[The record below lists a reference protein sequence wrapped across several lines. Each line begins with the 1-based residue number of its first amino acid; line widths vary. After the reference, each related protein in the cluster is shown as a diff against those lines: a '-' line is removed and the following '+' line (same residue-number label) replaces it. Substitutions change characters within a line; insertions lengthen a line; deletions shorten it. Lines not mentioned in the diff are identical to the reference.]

1 MPSRRAVVA
10 AGSLAGIGAGA
21 GPVQAQAQAPGPSPA
36 PTSTAGAAPTVP
48 PRMVE
53 GGGGTP
59 IATYEY
65 GNPAGVPILLVHG
78 FGQCNLSWDK
88 QVADPALARAFRL
101 VTMDFRGH
109 GLSGKPEGDAHYK
122 PGAMWAADLD
132 AIIRTLGLAR
142 PVLVGWSYGGRVLND
157 YLGAHG
163 TAAIGALNFVDA
175 TTGTPPGFAGPAG
188 VHTGPNGYGHADLRT
203 ALAGTRRFLRACFER
218 QPTAEEFETM
228 MGFNSMVPRHVRLSL
243 LGRPAEFEAGLRAVD
258 VPTLVT
264 HGDRDALLAP
274 AMARY
279 TAATV
284 PGARLSLYE
293 GIGHAPFW
301 EDAPRFN
308 RELAELA
315 RSARR

>member
-1 MPSRRAVVA
+1 MPQRRAIFA
-10 AGSLAGIGAGA
+10 AGALAVLGAGRA
-21 GPVQAQAQAPGPSPA
+21 GKAVAQ
-36 PTSTAGAAPTVP
+36 GAAPTLTYRQVMVP
-48 PRMVE
+48 

-65 GNPAGVPILLVHG
+65 GNPEGIPILLVHG

-88 QVADPALARAFRL
+88 QIADPALAREFRL

-109 GLSGKPEGDAHYK
+109 GLSGKPEGDEHYK
-122 PGAMWAADLD
+122 PGAMWAADLRG
-132 AIIRTLGLAR
+132 IITALDLRR

-157 YLGAHG
+157 YLAAHG
-163 TAAIGALNFVDA
+163 TSGIGALNFVDA
-175 TTGTPPGFAGPAG
+175 VTGAPPGGAGPAG
-188 VHTGPNGYGHADLRT
+188 VHTGPNGYGHADLRM
-203 ALAGTRRFLRACFER
+203 ALDGTRRFLRACFER
-218 QPTAEEFETM
+218 QPTQDEFETM
-228 MGFNSMVPRHVRLSL
+228 MGFNTMVPRHVRLSL
-243 LGRPAEFEAGLRAVD
+243 LGRPAEYEAGLRAVD

-264 HGDRDALLAP
+264 QGEADALITP
-274 AMARY
+274 VMARY

-284 PGARLSLYE
+284 PGARLSLYV

-308 RELAELA
+308 RELAGLA